1 MSIPIEKTLDEI
13 REDLFSRI
21 SAVQEEGYLPQIL
34 NLNKGVVRGLI
45 EIWAWGLYQLYQ
57 FVIVAFKQLFPS
69 LATGVW
75 LDLHCAQVGL
85 TRQEATKAMGQVTL
99 SREDTVDNITIPA
112 GTVFKTKPDGDGAVF
127 RFVVTERVIFP
138 AGQESVTVSVEA
150 EEYGRQS
157 NVTAGMICE
166 MPTVISGV
174 DEVSNSSDWLT
185 REAVDREED
194 DQLRER
200 YVLAWQEIDGATK
213 YAYESWARSV
223 SGVIAVKIMD
233 QHPRGQG
240 TVDVLIKGS
249 AGIPTQELLDEVT
262 EVVEENRPINDDAMV
277 LSPDVVS
284 VTITG
289 ELVLISGTPEN
300 IILEAEERIQALFQD
315 PAVLDDVTPIEIGED
330 LTLDRLTHLCMAISG
345 VKKINWAMNV
355 DISVPEAG
363 LAVLET
369 INLTYTWA
377 SEI

>member
-1 MSIPIEKTLDEI
+1 
-13 REDLFSRI
+13 
-21 SAVQEEGYLPQIL
+21 
-34 NLNKGVVRGLI
+34 
-45 EIWAWGLYQLYQ
+45 
-57 FVIVAFKQLFPS
+57 
-69 LATGVW
+69 
-75 LDLHCAQVGL
+75 
-85 TRQEATKAMGQVTL
+85 MGQVTL

-166 MPTVISGV
+166 MSTVIPGV
-174 DEVSNSSDWLT
+174 DEVSNAADWLT

-223 SGVIAVKIMD
+223 SGVIAAKIMD

-330 LTLDRLTHLCMAISG
+330 LTLDRLTHLCMAVSG
-345 VKKINWAMNV
+345 VKKINWAMSG